1 MTTKINES
9 VVLRTLTGKSTM
21 WFGKFEGLKVQ
32 QILDLHYKDYL
43 RWVYYNI
50 HGVTFVNEIL
60 KEITIN
66 ETRMIS
72 KPGIAPEMHDKVFNE
87 NRKNMHLF
95 TKNHNDRI
103 TRIRAKVKYI
113 DTCQSVF
120 FTKGQLQ
127 AINHSKM

>member
-1 MTTKINES
+1 MTTNINES

-32 QILDLHYKDYL
+32 QILDLYHKDYL
-43 RWVYYNI
+43 RWIYYNVAGI
-50 HGVTFVNEIL
+50 SFSEDVLTA
-60 KEITIN
+60 ITIN
-66 ETRMIS
+66 EARMIS
-72 KPGIAPEMHDKVFNE
+72 KPGIAPEMHDKVFDE

-127 AINHSKM
+127 AMNHSRM